1 MRQRNNILTVIIK
14 ETWQEKE
21 KVLFYEKYNKKINII
36 NYILLDLTSYKKFK
50 LEMQYK
56 YLNEIK
62 GNNILKSTKKAF
74 LNNFNNLTNN
84 LYNLFSTLNR
94 LIFLK
99 TYFKMESINKYSDE
113 IALLININFLKI
125 QILLYFTWDYLLINS
140 NNALTKQELFDSLI
154 IDTNLK
160 LNIIFSNKLGC
171 LYDQIN
177 FNSIY
182 PNYLNILFNK
192 NDICLNLYE
201 AYIFIFKFN
210 EDIYFEHNFK
220 NRLYKQYYY

>member
-1 MRQRNNILTVIIK
+1 
-14 ETWQEKE
+14 
-21 KVLFYEKYNKKINII
+21 
-36 NYILLDLTSYKKFK
+36 
-50 LEMQYK
+50 MQYK

-140 NNALTKQELFDSLI
+140 NNVLTKQELFDSLI